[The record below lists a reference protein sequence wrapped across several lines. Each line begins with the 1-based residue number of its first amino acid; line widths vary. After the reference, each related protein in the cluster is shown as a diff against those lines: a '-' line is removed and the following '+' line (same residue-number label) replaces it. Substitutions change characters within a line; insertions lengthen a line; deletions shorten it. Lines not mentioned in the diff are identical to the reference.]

1 MRATRARLALAALA
15 MALALTARAARAE
28 PKPAEIAAARELAKE
43 GIKLAGAGNCA
54 AAVEK
59 FTRAEALY
67 HAPTILGR
75 LGECQVELGKLV
87 AGTENLRKVVLE
99 DLGPRPAKAFVAAKE
114 RAKKVL
120 EKAEP
125 RLAKLTIAVK
135 GPADG
140 AAQVKLDGEPLA
152 ASMIGAPTPV
162 DPGAHKVHA
171 AAEGFLEKEAEV
183 TVAEG
188 KAESVELALEK
199 APVKVVEPAPKPVV
213 AVAKAPPREPPS
225 RAPVWVTLGIGVAG
239 LAVGGGFGVAA
250 LLDKSSLD
258 KACANKACPASSQG
272 DIDALHRD
280 GTISTIGWAV
290 GGAGLAT
297 ALVLFLVTGRDAE
310 PAPVSVLAGP
320 GSAAVAVRF

>member
-1 MRATRARLALAALA
+1 MRGTHALLVLSALSLAAS
-15 MALALTARAARAE
+15 AAGAAE

-43 GIKLAGAGNCA
+43 GIKLAGAGGCA

-59 FTRAEALY
+59 LARAEALY

-75 LGECQVELGKLV
+75 LGECQVELGRLV

-99 DLGPRPAKAFVAAKE
+99 DLGARPSKAFVAAKE

-125 RLAKLTIAVK
+125 RLARLTITVK
-135 GPADG
+135 GPAEG

-162 DPGAHKVHA
+162 DPGAHKVLA
-171 AAEGFLEKEAEV
+171 GAEGFLEKEAGV
-183 TVAEG
+183 TLGEG
-188 KAESVELALEK
+188 KSESVELSLEK
-199 APVKVVEPAPKPVV
+199 APVKAVEPAPKPAPVA
-213 AVAKAPPREPPS
+213 AVAKAPPPEPPS
-225 RAPVWVTLGIGVAG
+225 RAPVWATLGVGVAG

-250 LLDKSSLD
+250 LLDKSALD
-258 KACANKACPASSQG
+258 KACPGGACPASSQK
-272 DIDALHRD
+272 DIDALKRD
-280 GTISTIGWAV
+280 GLVSTIGWAV

-297 ALVLFLVTGRDAE
+297 ALVLFLVTGRDE
-310 PAPVSVLAGP
+310 PAPVSVAAGP
-320 GSAAVAVRF
+320 GSAAVTVRF